1 MDVDTRGTCG
11 SDKITCHAHEGTW
24 HPSTKGF
31 VPSVTPSGAGSF
43 PEQRLV
49 TWRGNKISPE
59 LACVAGGFYGWLTRK
74 PGTRVKTS
82 SEAAGKWGEGNE
94 KPRGEAAR

>member
-1 MDVDTRGTCG
+1 MKLFAFIVLRWMEFFRTIDFQRNLASHVQSPKIQDVEAG
-11 SDKITCHAHEGTW
+11 KAHGKTYYRKR
-24 HPSTKGF
+24 SAF
-31 VPSVTPSGAGSF
+31 
-43 PEQRLV
+43 R
-49 TWRGNKISPE
+49 

-82 SEAAGKWGEGNE
+82 NEAAGKWGEGNE